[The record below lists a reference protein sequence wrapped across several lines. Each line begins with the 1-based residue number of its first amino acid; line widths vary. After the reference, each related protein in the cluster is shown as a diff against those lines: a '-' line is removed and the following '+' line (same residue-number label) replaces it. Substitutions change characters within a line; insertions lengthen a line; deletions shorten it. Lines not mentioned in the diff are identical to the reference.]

1 MSWALGIIQQE
12 RRGRMISS
20 GCVVK
25 EINCFDFLGLNEAFG
40 GCCKVQNCFGVNSYI
55 LTTFIFEVPFNFDFD
70 LILGSFCFIGA
81 QMGNFW
87 VGVRCNNSF

>member
-12 RRGRMISS
+12 RRGRIISS

-55 LTTFIFEVPFNFDFD
+55 LTTFIFEVSFNFDFD

-87 VGVRCNNSF
+87 S